1 MSAMRLRVGLAMA
14 WALAG
19 CAPDY
24 TALHDWSMQAR
35 DAVLPLDMPRVQPG
49 PPAVLAPPPPVTQ
62 DGRAGAVLALREGIA
77 TWLGYVALLAE
88 DIRPPT
94 IGGAVEALAP
104 KVEPFDPDGAAA
116 LIDIGRLMDYGIGQG
131 WRAATLM
138 TAVDLG
144 DAYVQRAIA
153 ALRREAAL
161 LAAEREA
168 DPRSVAARLA
178 ILDQIAAGFAMTK
191 QRSSILAQSETAR
204 MLRAQE
210 SELRRLILLAA
221 AG

>member
-1 MSAMRLRVGLAMA
+1 MRLRVGLAMA

-24 TALHDWSMQAR
+24 TALHDWSAQAR
-35 DAVLPLDMPRVQPG
+35 DAMLPLDMPRVQPG

-62 DGRAGAVLALREGIA
+62 DGREGAVLALREGIA
-77 TWLGYVALLAE
+77 TWLGYLALLAE
-88 DIRPPT
+88 DVRPPV
-94 IGGAVEALAP
+94 IGSSVEALAP

-116 LIDIGRLMDYGIGQG
+116 LLDLGRLMDYGIGQG
-131 WRAATLM
+131 WRQVMLPS
-138 TAVDLG
+138 AVDLG

-161 LAAEREA
+161 LASERGA
-168 DPRSVAARLA
+168 DPQRVAARIA
-178 ILDQIAAGFAMTK
+178 ILDQIAAGFAMMK

>member
-1 MSAMRLRVGLAMA
+1 
-14 WALAG
+14 
-19 CAPDY
+19 
-24 TALHDWSMQAR
+24 
-35 DAVLPLDMPRVQPG
+35 
-49 PPAVLAPPPPVTQ
+49 
-62 DGRAGAVLALREGIA
+62 
-77 TWLGYVALLAE
+77 
-88 DIRPPT
+88 
-94 IGGAVEALAP
+94 
-104 KVEPFDPDGAAA
+104 
-116 LIDIGRLMDYGIGQG
+116 
-131 WRAATLM
+131 
-138 TAVDLG
+138 
-144 DAYVQRAIA
+144 VQRAIA

-178 ILDQIAAGFAMTK
+178 ILDQIAAGFAMMK